1 LEKILS
7 TSEVGPI
14 LTFIAPSPLILPIII
29 DTAENRDYP
38 SLCILIEKITWTF
51 MYNLCR

>member
-1 LEKILS
+1 LLYRKFSGFLDH
-7 TSEVGPI
+7 TN
-14 LTFIAPSPLILPIII
+14 LILPIII
-29 DTAENRDYP
+29 DIAEKRDYP